1 MTDNEMLYT
10 LESSVLARKYG
21 YLTKAFAD
29 AFEVTVSRPDQ
40 ASAWHTYANA
50 LEEFG
55 RWEEALEA
63 REKAL
68 KLLIASSKSEEFN
81 AAAQNF
87 SLALGYSR
95 MRLGN
100 FEGGLP
106 LFEIGRQ
113 GVSWDLLPGT
123 KRWRGDPG
131 KVIVKCEGGYGDVF
145 LFSRWLPKVR
155 EALGNGSNILG
166 LVVFKP
172 LVDFW
177 NWTNFG
183 VDVVYGIGDPVDLS
197 LYDYSISMMSL
208 CAVFGIKLADIPP
221 PFSPLIRTT
230 QLTKTGNRVG
240 FCWRAEEN
248 GAIRPVRSLDDDSAQ
263 LIADSLVKAG
273 KEVYSLCP
281 EGKDLY
287 NHRPFNTPK
296 GVIVRGLPDWRG
308 TADLIASMDYV
319 VTVDTAICHLAGLLR
334 VPSLVVLP
342 VNSDWKFQ
350 TRTLDQPW
358 YGPQMK
364 LFRNQDPKGWEAKR
378 IAETTME
385 GFQIRTL
392 PSRAI

>member
-1 MTDNEMLYT
+1 MLYT

-21 YLTKAFAD
+21 FLTQAFAD

-183 VDVVYGIGDPVDLS
+183 VDVV
-197 LYDYSISMMSL
+197 
-208 CAVFGIKLADIPP
+208 
-221 PFSPLIRTT
+221 
-230 QLTKTGNRVG
+230 
-240 FCWRAEEN
+240 
-248 GAIRPVRSLDDDSAQ
+248 
-263 LIADSLVKAG
+263 
-273 KEVYSLCP
+273 
-281 EGKDLY
+281 
-287 NHRPFNTPK
+287 
-296 GVIVRGLPDWRG
+296 
-308 TADLIASMDYV
+308 
-319 VTVDTAICHLAGLLR
+319 
-334 VPSLVVLP
+334 
-342 VNSDWKFQ
+342 
-350 TRTLDQPW
+350 
-358 YGPQMK
+358 
-364 LFRNQDPKGWEAKR
+364 
-378 IAETTME
+378 
-385 GFQIRTL
+385 
-392 PSRAI
+392 